1 MLFTKIEKNLPHFF
15 QLPKNAYKKAFIS
28 NLSDK
33 KTQKHITKTLISD
46 IIKNS
51 SKKQIIKN
59 VVIL

>member
-15 QLPKNAYKKAFIS
+15 QSPKNAYKTALMS

-33 KTQKHITKTLISD
+33 KTKKHITKTLISY

-51 SKKQIIKN
+51 SKK
-59 VVIL
+59 